1 MRYTASCD
9 DGATRDTPVLFPCSS
24 AVKLVS
30 DGTKASLVTDWR
42 ARRATCYPF
51 AAAVMNNRQVLTGM
65 TNERVSEVGRQ
76 GHVCFVKCPMALL
89 VLRNDGTLMD
99 NPLITYR
106 CVGQTKTARNGFS
119 GFLVGSLGLVF
130 FFLSAA
136 HSCHSPL
143 EGQQPASIV
152 PAPFND

>member
-1 MRYTASCD
+1 
-9 DGATRDTPVLFPCSS
+9 
-24 AVKLVS
+24 
-30 DGTKASLVTDWR
+30 
-42 ARRATCYPF
+42 
-51 AAAVMNNRQVLTGM
+51 MNNRQVLTGM

-89 VLRNDGTLMD
+89 VLCNDGTLMD